1 MENEEVIA
9 AIRSAIAREIA
20 DQVKKI
26 NLGNVRGKDGT
37 NGTNGRDGVDGKS
50 PYQVAVEN
58 GYDGAE
64 EEFNAALA
72 SMQNAPFLPLSIGR
86 DGATVD
92 IGGGLTLQT
101 EEKNAYVYVS
111 EAGTITIISQGTS
124 GLGDDAEEWLSQVA
138 VSPQYVLIGSTGEKS
153 GTAVINITRDGTD
166 FTGRVVFSDNV
177 SVPEPTEELHAVN
190 KGYVDDLVGDIN
202 SALDAI
208 NGEVV

>member
-1 MENEEVIA
+1 MP
-9 AIRSAIAREIA
+9 
-20 DQVKKI
+20 KKI
-26 NLGNVRGKDGT
+26 DLGRVKGT
-37 NGTNGRDGVDGKS
+37 DGKS
-50 PYQVAVEN
+50 PYQVATEN
-58 GYDGAE
+58 GYTGTE

-72 SMQNAPFLPLSIGR
+72 SMQNAPFLPLSIGQ

-92 IGGGLTLQT
+92 IGGDLTLQT
-101 EEKNAYVYVS
+101 
-111 EAGTITIISQGTS
+111 
-124 GLGDDAEEWLSQVA
+124 
-138 VSPQYVLIGSTGEKS
+138 S

-166 FTGRVVFSDNV
+166 FTGRVVFADNV